1 MHFSWT
7 SIHSELVKAARVRHV
22 NKPDRR
28 NTLKVVHLSDI
39 HVDHEYAT
47 VRNTDMNVYDISMYC
62 KIQVLFPPHC
72 PCYDVPKAR
81 NFRYFYAVADCA
93 GA

>member
-1 MHFSWT
+1 
-7 SIHSELVKAARVRHV
+7 
-22 NKPDRR
+22 
-28 NTLKVVHLSDI
+28 
-39 HVDHEYAT
+39 
-47 VRNTDMNVYDISMYC
+47 MNVYDISMYC

-93 GA
+93 GLNAVVCNDKELTASEQSHVLPFRDRDVMMTLFIIQ